1 MLLSLWTRLAR
12 FSIVFIVSQCGTLAF
27 EHFDNPQG
35 FVSGFSRNQ
44 SEAPL
49 FWPRLINGTSLGA
62 HKEMSLRFLR
72 QLSVLEFVEPEQE
85 WEESEEEVVR
95 CEMNLIA
102 DFPMSLIGE
111 AALLLQRSIWSV
123 LRIREYS
130 VVLLPGYYSSPVVDE
145 EIPNPAELSLQTFK
159 FGFAVLPPKGGT
171 QDISF
176 MLRKASESAIL
187 TRFKEL
193 VLSSQA
199 MEQAHHRG
207 ARHIWCFHSHGGTPK
222 WMIWMV
228 YDGKSH
234 SNG

>member
-1 MLLSLWTRLAR
+1 MSGSSSKTRGASPRLTLLSLWTR
-12 FSIVFIVSQCGTLAF
+12 FSIVFIVSQCGTSAF
-27 EHFDNPQG
+27 EHVDPQEG
-35 FVSGFSRNQ
+35 FVSGFSTNQ
-44 SEAPL
+44 SGSL
-49 FWPRLINGTSLGA
+49 FWPSLINGTSLGA

-95 CEMNLIA
+95 CEISLIA

-145 EIPNPAELSLQTFK
+145 DIPNPAELSLQTFK

-171 QDISF
+171 QDVSF

-199 MEQAHHRG
+199 MEQAKHNQKGSQTYQTYQNH
-207 ARHIWCFHSHGGTPK
+207 
-222 WMIWMV
+222 
-228 YDGKSH
+228 
-234 SNG
+234 